1 MASNNLGSITADL
14 SNIIPA
20 LATNNITIE
29 TSFLTDYNT
38 RLKNCLHIINALKP
52 VFEQF
57 VQNHDIKIKEY
68 EYRRENINYVEYLF
82 VDLNGEEFK
91 LEFFV
96 FNNNKFRYEAVH
108 YGDMI
113 AISNIKKII
122 PTIATLLNAKI
133 GTAHASSVSLG

>member
-1 MASNNLGSITADL
+1 MASNNLVSITADF
-14 SNIIPA
+14 SNIISA

-38 RLKNCLHIINALKP
+38 RLKNCLHIINTLKP

-82 VDLNGEEFK
+82 VDLNGEEFR

-96 FNNNKFRYEAVH
+96 FNNNKFRYEGVH

-122 PTIATLLNAKI
+122 PTITTILNEKI
-133 GTAHASSVSLG
+133 GTSHTGSVALG